1 MFFAHTCFNLKEK
14 NITMQVKVCKNCLQ
28 PLSPERK
35 EKGLFNCV
43 DCAKKIQAA
52 QQRARDAENPPPT
65 SPLQAALKNEL
76 QKQLEAEAEKKEI
89 EKKQKNVEHFF
100 DDLQKVKRGFW

>member
-1 MFFAHTCFNLKEK
+1 
-14 NITMQVKVCKNCLQ
+14 MQAKVCKNCLQ

-35 EKGLFNCV
+35 ERGLFTCANCS
-43 DCAKKIQAA
+43 KLIQAKQQ
-52 QQRARDAENPPPT
+52 QQRDLENPPPT

-76 QKQLEAEAEKKEI
+76 QKQAEAEAEKKEL

-100 DDLQKVKRGFW
+100 DDLQKVKRSFW

>member
-1 MFFAHTCFNLKEK
+1 
-14 NITMQVKVCKNCLQ
+14 MQAKVCKNCLQ

-35 EKGLFNCV
+35 ERGLSTCANCS
-43 DCAKKIQAA
+43 KLIQA
-52 QQRARDAENPPPT
+52 REKETRDRENPPPN

-76 QKQLEAEAEKKEI
+76 LQQAEAEAEKKEI

-100 DDLQKVKRGFW
+100 DDLQKVKRSFW